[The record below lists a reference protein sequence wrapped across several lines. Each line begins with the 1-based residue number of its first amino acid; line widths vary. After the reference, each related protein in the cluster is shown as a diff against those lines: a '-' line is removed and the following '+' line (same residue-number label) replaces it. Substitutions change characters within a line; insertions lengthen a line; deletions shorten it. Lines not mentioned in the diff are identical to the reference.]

1 MQSISRPLALGPLL
15 RAPFCALQLWG
26 LTQEFLRAL
35 PSGGAQRSPLPRLDS
50 RLPGPVRTFLRGSS
64 LQLQAEVGVWG

>member
-15 RAPFCALQLWG
+15 RAPFCTLQLWG
-26 LTQEFLRAL
+26 LTQELLRAP
-35 PSGGAQRSPLPRLDS
+35 PSSGAQHSPLPRLDS
-50 RLPGPVRTFLRGSS
+50 RLPGPVRMFLRGSS